1 MRNLRWQLLIA
12 VGGLILVVGLLV
24 GQTPDTDI
32 VTPQPVP
39 GGVHVEAL
47 IGKIERLNPILDTY
61 NQVDRDID
69 RLIYSGLISF
79 NSRGE
84 PMPELAAEW
93 AVSADATL
101 YTFTVRNDARWH
113 DGEPVTSDDVI
124 YTFSKL
130 QDEDY
135 PGSEDLQTMWQQVN
149 IIRLDEQR
157 VQFQLPEPFA
167 PFLDYLT
174 VGLLPDHLLRG
185 VSAGDLIDHPFNLQP
200 IGTGPFAFDR
210 FVVEDGEITSV
221 SLVAFEDFYGQ
232 APYLERVEFRFF
244 GNSRDALD
252 AFVAGEIQGIGQVD
266 SEIFTEVLD
275 SPELNLHTSRL
286 PRISLVFINSKHDEK
301 TYLAEKKFRQALILS
316 VNRQWII
323 NQALQGQGLI
333 PCGPIMPGTW
343 AYSESLES
351 IPFDP
356 DRAAQLLDEL
366 EWELPV
372 GATPGTPE
380 YRRTKDDQLLS
391 LELVHA
397 DNSMDELVAEML
409 KSNWEAIGI
418 QVELK
423 EVDGESL
430 LQEYLEPRDF
440 ELVLTE
446 IDLSRSPDPDPYP
459 FWHDSQTE
467 TGQNFGGFDDRNIS
481 IWLERARIN
490 PDFGRRAELYRSF
503 QHRFQDLVP
512 ALLLYYHVYSYA
524 IDPQVQGVTIG
535 PLYDPSDRFRNI
547 VDWYMLTRRSF
558 VSENLP

>member
-32 VTPQPVP
+32 AAPHPVP

-47 IGKIERLNPILDTY
+47 IGKLARLNPILDTY

-84 PMPELAAEW
+84 PMPDLAAEW
-93 AVSADATL
+93 AVSADATI
-101 YTFTVRNDARWH
+101 YTFTLQEDARWH

-124 YTFSKL
+124 YTFSKM

-135 PGSEDLQTMWQQVN
+135 PGPEDFQTMWQQVN
-149 IIRLDEQR
+149 IIRLDEYR

-167 PFLDYLT
+167 PFLDYLA

-185 VSAGDLIDHPFNLQP
+185 VSAGELIDHPFNLRP

-210 FVVEDGEITSV
+210 FVVEDDEIVSV
-221 SLVAFEDFYGQ
+221 SLIAFEDYYDQ
-232 APYLERVEFRFF
+232 VPYIERVEFRFF
-244 GNSRDALD
+244 ENSLDALD
-252 AFVAGEIQGIGQVD
+252 AYLAGEIQGIGQID
-266 SEIFTEVLD
+266 PAIFTEVLD
-275 SPELNLHTSRL
+275 SPELNMHTSRL
-286 PRISLVFINSKHDEK
+286 PRISLVFINSKNSEK
-301 TYLAEKKFRQALILS
+301 TYLAEKKFRQALMLS
-316 VNRQWII
+316 INRQWII
-323 NQALQGQGLI
+323 DHALQGQGLI
-333 PCGPIMPGTW
+333 PCGPIMPATW
-343 AYSESLES
+343 AHSESLES
-351 IPFDP
+351 LSFEP
-356 DRAAQLLDEL
+356 DRAARLLDEL
-366 EWELPV
+366 EWKLTI

-380 YRRTKDDQLLS
+380 YQRTKDDQILS
-391 LELVHA
+391 LELIHSN
-397 DNSMDELVAEML
+397 DPTDEIVAEML
-409 KSNWEAIGI
+409 KTNWEAIGI
-418 QVELK
+418 RIELK
-423 EVDGESL
+423 EVNKESL
-430 LQEYLEPRDF
+430 LQDYLEPRDF

-446 IDLSRSPDPDPYP
+446 VDLSRSPDPDPYP

-467 TGQNFGGFDDRNIS
+467 TGQNYGGITDRNIS
-481 IWLERARIN
+481 IWLEQARVN
-490 PDFGRRAELYRSF
+490 PDFGRRAELYRNF

-524 IDPQVQGVTIG
+524 IDAQVQGVTVG

-547 VDWYMLTRRSF
+547 VDWYLLTRRSY
-558 VSENLP
+558 SSQDLP

>member
-12 VGGLILVVGLLV
+12 VGGLILVIGLLV

-101 YTFTVRNDARWH
+101 YTFTLRNDARWH
-113 DGEPVTSDDVI
+113 NGEPVTSDDVI
-124 YTFSKL
+124 YTFSKM

-135 PGSEDLQTMWQQVN
+135 PGPEDFHTMWQQIN

-200 IGTGPFAFDR
+200 IGTGPFSFDR

-232 APYLERVEFRFF
+232 VPYLERVEFRFF
-244 GNSRDALD
+244 DNSRDALD
-252 AFVAGEIQGIGQVD
+252 ASIAGEIQGIGQVD
-266 SEIFTEVLD
+266 PAIFTEVLD

-286 PRISLVFINSKHDEK
+286 PRIGLVFINSNHDEK

-323 NQALQGQGLI
+323 NHALQGQGLI
-333 PCGPIMPGTW
+333 PCGPIMPATW
-343 AYSESLES
+343 AHSESLES
-351 IPFDP
+351 LPFDP

-397 DNSMDELVAEML
+397 DNSKDELIAEML
-409 KSNWEAIGI
+409 KSNWEAIGL

-430 LQEYLEPRDF
+430 LQDYLEPREF
-440 ELVLTE
+440 EVVLTE

-467 TGQNFGGFDDRNIS
+467 TGQNYGGFADRNIS

-490 PDFGRRAELYRSF
+490 PDFGRRAELYRNF

-547 VDWYMLTRRSF
+547 VDWYMLARRSF
-558 VSENLP
+558 ISENLP